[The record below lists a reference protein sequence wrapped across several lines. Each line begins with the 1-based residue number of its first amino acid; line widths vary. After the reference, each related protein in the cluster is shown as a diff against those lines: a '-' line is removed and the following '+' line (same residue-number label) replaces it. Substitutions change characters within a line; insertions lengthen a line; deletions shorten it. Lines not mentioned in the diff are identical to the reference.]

1 MKSAT
6 KKKKKERKKKKR
18 KKHDLIYKA
27 SGHDD
32 KTCMNMQS
40 RPDVKKF

>member
-6 KKKKKERKKKKR
+6 KKKKKKKKKS
-18 KKHDLIYKA
+18 KKKNDLIYKA
-27 SGHDD
+27 SGRDD